1 MYIPVSLA
9 SGATTVDCTVSLSGD
24 LVAACAVVYK
34 GTTYNPGTTIPVK
47 KGDVVRLS
55 TTVTAYA
62 EISVQLGGKQYYW
75 FVDLPKTLRY
85 ISDLAYQRL
94 TGNTYGK
101 LTHYPSGNQVPY
113 TETGNFTAGDAV
125 ASIDFVKKEV
135 WFFNA
140 AGNVRKVTLSV
151 APVAVVFA
159 PRWVLIEGTVTV
171 AYIVTKSQI
180 IRLTSTFLVD
190 VIFNITDGVVAA
202 SGDVDGNLVLA
213 YTNSLTRW
221 SPSTGTVLGSIVN
234 AELSALHG
242 LYVLPD
248 NSYITFGNGG
258 VKRTALNGSNYVTS
272 IVLAFNGTYIGA
284 DSNKTDLYVVDGA
297 NRCVIKIVLADFTFS
312 MTYFDQVPR
321 SVTIH
326 DTTLYV
332 GFFDSTTSYTMG
344 LDFSNRT
351 ALTTTKT
358 FGAAYLNDYVV
369 TDLYSDAASVTT
381 AEPAVSAEL
390 WQPTDFAYNTA
401 IHYEWTCTWPRAEY
415 VKLATSPGATVK
427 LNGLAWTGGYLRF
440 GDKLVI
446 DLPAAT
452 DYYYDRWVTLMGRR
466 PVSIMLRTEP
476 KLFPEPKSLP
486 QINNAVPKFEYLSPA
501 YTITGLTEGFS
512 THVTSN
518 VGEEEVSFSVNG
530 GDYVY
535 EADIKNGDVIVVRSW
550 LKNLRPKRN
559 THDTHTVGDN
569 VVFSITL
576 LPMVLNGVEI
586 RREHTDLRNR
596 YDGMLGNGQSVN
608 KQDTRTPW
616 FNRAESVAMA
626 QGDADIVRNPSV
638 LPNQTVPTAL
648 RITTGSL
655 KRSELGNPDCL
666 MQNTSLSKQNWD
678 YSASR
683 QLQATLYPQDGP
695 SAAYTTAA
703 GVWVHI
709 PEVEAVR
716 NEQSHYFTME
726 VSFYKWEPNF
736 YFVDAIPIL
745 LGEAPVYAMD
755 TAWLPVLRQHIEKI
769 NIEFGRYAT
778 FHIEK
783 RDAEYGK
790 NSVSHYEKLGAEYA
804 AQTLRHVEYQ
814 DVVAGVRPAINR
826 SYADLLVQGY
836 RIWHLEVIDAPDWDR
851 PDVQKFQAISAA
863 YDWRQDTGIHGV
875 DIVYGHRNYGKP
887 ASVDAVYD
895 WNDVNESPATAMVYE
910 RHNSASIE
918 VAQATPMFAV
928 ASQDFTLP
936 EEQSGFGSEAQAR
949 AYAAEVNAQRTSFF
963 QISGKWVFVAAPV
976 AENAVCGIIVLPPE
990 QQKRY
995 GYVGG
1000 G

>member
-9 SGATTVDCTVSLSGD
+9 SGATTVDCTVPLSGD

-47 KGDVVRLS
+47 KDDVVRLS

-62 EISVQLGGKQYYW
+62 EISVQLGGKQFYW

-94 TGNTYGK
+94 TGTTYGN

-135 WFFNA
+135 WFFNS
-140 AGNVRKVTLSV
+140 AGNVRKIALTTD
-151 APVAVVFA
+151 PVAVVFA
-159 PRWVLIEGTVTV
+159 PRWVLIEGVTTV
-171 AYIVTKSQI
+171 AYIITKSQI
-180 IRLTSTFLVD
+180 IRLTQTFLVD
-190 VIFNITDGVVAA
+190 VTFAITDGVVAA

-221 SPSTGTVLGSIVN
+221 SPSTGTVLGTITNS
-234 AELSALHG
+234 ELSALHG
-242 LYVLPD
+242 LYVLQD

-258 VKRTALNGSNYVTS
+258 IKRTALNGSNYVTS
-272 IVLAFNGTYIGA
+272 IVIALNGTYVGA

-297 NRCVIKIVLADFTFS
+297 NRCVIKILLSDFTYS
-312 MTYFDQVPR
+312 ITYFDQVPR
-321 SVTIH
+321 SVTVK
-326 DTTLYV
+326 DDKLYV

-358 FGAAYLNDYVV
+358 FGATYLADYVV
-369 TDLYSDAASVTT
+369 TDLYTNAASVTT
-381 AEPAVSAEL
+381 AEPAVTNEL
-390 WQPTDFAYNTA
+390 WQPANFAYNKA

-415 VKLATSPGATVK
+415 AKLATSPGAVVK
-427 LNGLAWTGGYLRF
+427 LNGIAWTGGYLRF

-446 DLPAAT
+446 DLPAT
-452 DYYYDRWVTLMGRR
+452 DSYYYDRWVTLVGRR

-501 YTITGLTEGFS
+501 YTITGITEGFS

-518 VGEEEVSFSVNG
+518 AGESEVSFSING

-535 EADIKNGDVIVVRSW
+535 EGDIKNGDVIVVRSW
-550 LKNLRPKRN
+550 LKNLRPSRN
-559 THDTHTVGDN
+559 THDTHAADN

-586 RREHTDLRNR
+586 RREKTDLRNR
-596 YDGMLGNGQSVN
+596 YDGMIGNSQSIS
-608 KQDTRTPW
+608 KQDTRTAQLHHSALIEQEW
-616 FNRAESVAMA
+616 KAAELL
-626 QGDADIVRNPSV
+626 RNTAS

-655 KRSELGNPDCL
+655 KRSGLGVPEGQVQTFTVAKSD
-666 MQNTSLSKQNWD
+666 WE
-678 YSASR
+678 YSAKR
-683 QLQATLYPQDGP
+683 QLQGTLTSAAGP
-695 SAAYTTAA
+695 SPDFAQGG
-703 GVWVHI
+703 GVWI
-709 PEVEAVR
+709 YMPKIEAVR
-716 NEQSHYFTME
+716 NEQSHFFTME

-745 LGEAPVYAMD
+745 LGEAPIYAFDAVWM
-755 TAWLPVLRQHIEKI
+755 PVLKNHVEKI
-769 NIEFGRYAT
+769 NIEFGRYIAR
-778 FHIEK
+778 HVEK
-783 RDAEYGK
+783 QDAKYGM
-790 NSVSHYEKLGAEYA
+790 NTNAHYERLGAEYLGY
-804 AQTLRHVEYQ
+804 TLRHIEYQ
-814 DVVAGVRPAINR
+814 DVTGAVRPSITRNYGDVTLKGVR
-826 SYADLLVQGY
+826 V
-836 RIWHLEVIDAPDWDR
+836 WHIEPVDAPGWDR
-851 PDVQKFQAISAA
+851 PAVHKFEFVSAN
-863 YDWRQDTGIHGV
+863 YDWKKATGEQEIAATYYWNQV
-875 DIVYGHRNYGKP
+875 NK
-887 ASVDAVYD
+887 AKAVDAVYD
-895 WNDVNESPATAMVYE
+895 WNHVNESPATAMVYE
-910 RHNSASIE
+910 RHHPTAIE
-918 VAQATPMFAV
+918 VAQAVPMFAV
-928 ASQDFTLP
+928 ASQDFMLP
-936 EEQSGFGSEAQAR
+936 EDQSGFGSQAQAE
-949 AYAAEVNAQRTSFF
+949 AYADEVQARRTEFF
-963 QISGKWVFVAAPV
+963 QINGKWIFVAKPV
-976 AENAVCGIIVLPPE
+976 AENAVCGIVVLPPE
-990 QQKRY
+990 EQKWY